1 MSRGVPSSR
10 NTLWVLCLFPDIS
23 DYFGVS
29 FGALLTVDWINEIN
43 ENEEGTKWNEDNDE
57 GTILSLSVTNGVSAS
72 ASIPQK
78 RERKMIS

>member
-1 MSRGVPSSR
+1 M
-10 NTLWVLCLFPDIS
+10 
-23 DYFGVS
+23 S

-43 ENEEGTKWNEDNDE
+43 ENEEGTKWNEDDDE
-57 GTILSLSVTNGVSAS
+57 GTILSLSITNGVSAS